1 VNDDDTKRH
10 ADALIVRMSVLSIAG
25 VAVSRVS
32 DLAVR
37 LGSLS
42 LAKLALETQK
52 RITAETKRA
61 AGAHSELLAQSRR
74 RHFRIVN

>member
-1 VNDDDTKRH
+1 MDDSIKRH

-25 VAVSRVS
+25 VAVSRIS

-37 LGSLS
+37 IGSLS
-42 LAKLALETQK
+42 LAKLALATQR

-61 AGAHSELLAQSRR
+61 ADAHSELLAQSRR